1 MAQEI
6 DLFKLSLLS
15 DMINMELHN
24 IPIKRIL
31 DPELKC
37 KLKNLKKSTDVLV
50 PKWDEMFKGKKE
62 DAEEFGKISDNI
74 NTSIDNYLKELR
86 EDETNIL

>member
-1 MAQEI
+1 MTEEI

-15 DMINMELHN
+15 DMINMELN
-24 IPIKRIL
+24 STPIERVL

-37 KLKNLKKSTDVLV
+37 KLRNLKKGTDVLV
-50 PKWDEMFKGKKE
+50 SKWDEMFKGKKE
-62 DAEEFGKISDNI
+62 DAEEFGKISDNV

-86 EDETNIL
+86 EDDTN